1 MWRQQLSEYQPS
13 VLVGEFTILDSQR
26 KVLQKEQ
33 LYLRVPKGR
42 DIFATLTLF
51 AYLHECSII
60 SSEIY
65 LGLLSKSYI
74 FDGNLDV
81 KLLPIP
87 IDINILADDVLENLQ
102 KNTATKI
109 H

>member
-1 MWRQQLSEYQPS
+1 MWRQQSSGYQPS
-13 VLVGEFTILDSQR
+13 VLVGEFTISDTQG

-42 DIFATLTLF
+42 DIFATLSLF
-51 AYLHECSII
+51 AYLQECSII

-65 LGLLSKSYI
+65 QGLLSKGYI

-87 IDINILADDVLENLQ
+87 SDISTLTDDALANVQ
-102 KNTATKI
+102 KNTSTKI

>member
-13 VLVGEFTILDSQR
+13 VLAGKFTISDTQG

-42 DIFATLTLF
+42 DIFATLALF
-51 AYLHECSII
+51 AYLQECSII

-65 LGLLSKSYI
+65 QGLLSKRYI

-81 KLLPIP
+81 KLLPMP
-87 IDINILADDVLENLQ
+87 SDISTLADDALANVQ
-102 KNTATKI
+102 KNTSKKN

>member
-1 MWRQQLSEYQPS
+1 MWRQKSSGYQPA
-13 VLVGEFTILDSQR
+13 VLVGEFTIYDAQG

-42 DIFATLTLF
+42 DIFATPALF
-51 AYLHECSII
+51 ADLQECSII

-65 LGLLSKSYI
+65 QGLLSERYI

-81 KLLPIP
+81 KALPIP
-87 IDINILADDVLENLQ
+87 SNIDTLVDDSQADAP
-102 KNTATKI
+102 TSTPSKI